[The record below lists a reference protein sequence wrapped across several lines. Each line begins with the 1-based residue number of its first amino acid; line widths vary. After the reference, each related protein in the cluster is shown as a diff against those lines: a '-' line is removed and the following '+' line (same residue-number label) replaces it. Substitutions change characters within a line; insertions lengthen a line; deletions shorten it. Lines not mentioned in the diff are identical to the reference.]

1 MRRCWFF
8 HLASHPS
15 RARPRGFELAPLI
28 GRRALVRRMFPAL
41 QRFTFPAPLSPT
53 FPTSPH
59 PAPVPSARL
68 PHVPVD
74 ISHDVHVDA
83 LLNSVRPTQPAAEPE
98 RNERAPSCS
107 YNPTPLA
114 APPRVVRQQRRDSRL
129 AQVAGV
135 IEIRLA
141 GP

>member
-74 ISHDVHVDA
+74 ISHDVLRQHYHIKHQTNTVIA
-83 LLNSVRPTQPAAEPE
+83 LIGHR
-98 RNERAPSCS
+98 
-107 YNPTPLA
+107 
-114 APPRVVRQQRRDSRL
+114 
-129 AQVAGV
+129 
-135 IEIRLA
+135 
-141 GP
+141 